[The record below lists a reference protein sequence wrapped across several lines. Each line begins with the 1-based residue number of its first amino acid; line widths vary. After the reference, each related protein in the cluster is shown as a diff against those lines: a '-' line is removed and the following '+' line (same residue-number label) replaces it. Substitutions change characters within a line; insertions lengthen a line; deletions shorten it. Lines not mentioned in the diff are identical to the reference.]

1 MGDQT
6 AITDDTCR
14 HLSWTKK
21 DMQFS
26 CLDVVLFSSR
36 VWLVVAEFVADTFVC
51 WQHRS
56 PRNSLRPRG
65 TWFSLPPVA
74 TEFREGPLPHL
85 WRTSP
90 GWSVPQS
97 WGREVTR
104 LPLLVETWPSDE
116 TADQASRKISLR
128 REDSR
133 GDGAAKA
140 SWRQGAQGQLPGE
153 GAGASPHLFCLLC
166 S

>member
-1 MGDQT
+1 
-6 AITDDTCR
+6 
-14 HLSWTKK
+14 
-21 DMQFS
+21 MQFS

-36 VWLVVAEFVADTFVC
+36 VWLVVAEFVADTFLC

-56 PRNSLRPRG
+56 PRNSL
-65 TWFSLPPVA
+65 PPVA
-74 TEFREGPLPHL
+74 AEFREGPLPHL

-97 WGREVTR
+97 WGREVTY
-104 LPLLVETWPSDE
+104 LPLLV
-116 TADQASRKISLR
+116 
-128 REDSR
+128 
-133 GDGAAKA
+133 
-140 SWRQGAQGQLPGE
+140 E